1 MYFLLPSTN
10 RRFASVV
17 IKWLHF
23 YLGLL
28 LNISTS
34 HLYIKVHNLHG
45 TRLRIWEKGEKRGPW
60 AKNLGERVTPPF
72 PPSPGQRSAR
82 DIFFYLT
89 PFFAF
94 LPYCGAWSH
103 ATFMLPIVI
112 TLCLFSSICII
123 GHFRV
128 STAHFFL
135 KLPKR
140 NGANHFIFRPES
152 PVFPC
157 QC

>member
-1 MYFLLPSTN
+1 MLAWDQVPHWGK
-10 RRFASVV
+10 R
-17 IKWLHF
+17 
-23 YLGLL
+23 
-28 LNISTS
+28 
-34 HLYIKVHNLHG
+34 
-45 TRLRIWEKGEKRGPW
+45 EKKGGVGEKPRRKGDAALSPLPRSP
-60 AKNLGERVTPPF
+60 LGSRY
-72 PPSPGQRSAR
+72 
-82 DIFFYLT
+82 FFYLT

-140 NGANHFIFRPES
+140 NGANHFIFRPGIS
-152 PVFPC
+152 CFLLSMLSTLDLL
-157 QC
+157 

>member
-1 MYFLLPSTN
+1 MLAWDQAPHWGK
-10 RRFASVV
+10 RGKKGAV
-17 IKWLHF
+17 
-23 YLGLL
+23 
-28 LNISTS
+28 
-34 HLYIKVHNLHG
+34 
-45 TRLRIWEKGEKRGPW
+45 GEKPRRKGDAALSPLPRSP
-60 AKNLGERVTPPF
+60 LGSRY
-72 PPSPGQRSAR
+72 
-82 DIFFYLT
+82 FFYLT